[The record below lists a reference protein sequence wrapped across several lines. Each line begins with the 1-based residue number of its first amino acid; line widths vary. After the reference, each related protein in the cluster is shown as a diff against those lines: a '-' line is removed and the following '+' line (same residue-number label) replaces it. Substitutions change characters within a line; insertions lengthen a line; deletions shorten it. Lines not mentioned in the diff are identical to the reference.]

1 MWLQGRWLV
10 AKIEAMLLYGFFSI
24 VSGCC
29 DPSSKLKLIAVYSGG
44 VGNLKKKKNAQKL
57 TTHTEEKKIAT
68 VYMKNDRRAL
78 LCITEDS
85 SISKRR
91 SVSWNKITIKKKQQ

>member
-1 MWLQGRWLV
+1 M
-10 AKIEAMLLYGFFSI
+10 
-24 VSGCC
+24 
-29 DPSSKLKLIAVYSGG
+29 
-44 VGNLKKKKNAQKL
+44 
-57 TTHTEEKKIAT
+57 AT

-91 SVSWNKITIKKKQQ
+91 SVSWNKITKKKKATIEHIKHFHKKKGK